1 MKRSLA
7 VGIVL
12 AAATSVL
19 IAAAPRQA
27 VPVTDLGFHADI
39 ATINN
44 RGDIAANTVVWTR
57 GEITNLGSLL
67 PDGGFVAAFGINA
80 RRQIVGWADAGQ
92 GLRAFLW
99 DDGVMTDLG
108 TLGGDESTAFD
119 INNRGQVAGLSRA
132 SDDQVHAFLWE
143 KGVMH
148 DLGPANFVTAI
159 NNRGQIV
166 GTSQAPTGDLEACI
180 WTNGGVIHLGTIP
193 GGDVSVANDIN
204 ERGQIVGQYGFGTGT
219 RPFFWDG
226 GPMIDL
232 GTLPGGNFAIAYKM
246 NNRGQVV
253 GWGNNGGE
261 AMHGILWQGGAAIDL
276 GTLPGGAYSIATD
289 INERGDIV
297 GSADDPTTHASVA
310 VRWRVR

>member
-1 MKRSLA
+1 LLYPARFSERGRVTKRSLA

-27 VPVTDLGFHADI
+27 VPITDLGFHADI

-193 GGDVSVANDIN
+193 GGDVSVA
-204 ERGQIVGQYGFGTGT
+204 
-219 RPFFWDG
+219 
-226 GPMIDL
+226 
-232 GTLPGGNFAIAYKM
+232 
-246 NNRGQVV
+246 
-253 GWGNNGGE
+253 
-261 AMHGILWQGGAAIDL
+261 
-276 GTLPGGAYSIATD
+276 TD
-289 INERGDIV
+289 ITNAAT
-297 GSADDPTTHASVA
+297 SSA
-310 VRWRVR
+310 VRTIPRRTSRSLFAGGCAEPITSSTVARCTLAATNCHCPLLHSRHRRYIVI